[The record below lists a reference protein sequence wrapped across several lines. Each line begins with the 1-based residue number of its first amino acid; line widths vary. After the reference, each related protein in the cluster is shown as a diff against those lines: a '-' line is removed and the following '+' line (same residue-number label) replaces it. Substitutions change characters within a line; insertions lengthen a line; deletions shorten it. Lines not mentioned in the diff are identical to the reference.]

1 MLYGHISNVQVKHHK
16 DKPLQLPHDYQ
27 YEDGTPGDIVTPD
40 TMFGPDIPIL
50 EDPTERKNAY
60 AKWLTSKENPR
71 FTRVIVNRLWKR
83 AFGHGLFEPVDNLTD
98 RTEISQPATLSF
110 LESLMQEL
118 NYDIR
123 AFQNVSSPH

>member
-1 MLYGHISNVQVKHHK
+1 MILS
-16 DKPLQLPHDYQ
+16 P
-27 YEDGTPGDIVTPD
+27 PD
-40 TMFGPDIPIL
+40 TMFGQDIPIL
-50 EDPTERKNAY
+50 EDPTDRKNAY

-98 RTEISQPATLSF
+98 RTEISQPELLSF
-110 LESLMQEL
+110 LEGLMQDL

-123 AFQNVSSPH
+123 AFQNVLLHTEPF